1 MKPNNIFRSALL
13 PFWLVGCLL
22 VLAPL
27 SQAAIH
33 EVRDGDSIQASVKA
47 ASAGDTILV
56 YPGTYRETV
65 YVDKDDITLK
75 GVVEEG
81 EWPNLEGDKQLNDAI
96 LYSGNGFSVEWFKIT
111 NYKGN
116 AIMGQAGN
124 NFSIRNNWIIDTGVY
139 GIFPEFGE
147 NGLIENNVLSGI
159 EDAAIYVGMCDHI
172 DVRNNRVFDNV
183 AGIEIENSRH
193 ALVEGNIAHNNT
205 GGILVFITPG
215 LPIKT
220 SNDAIIRRN
229 TVIDNNTP
237 NFAIPGSLVSNIPAG
252 TGMLI
257 LAGDDVIIEDNIITG
272 NNTAGIIVTSQ
283 DFATDVAGD
292 PDSDPNPDRV
302 QIRDNVMFNN
312 GNDPVTDVKALMLT
326 QLSTTGPDIL
336 AYKGAA
342 DAARGSCVSRRD
354 AYRTFG
360 LGDWTD
366 CDSPTVTAADAV
378 GDKPTLAGTTR
389 DISTKMLPEP
399 AAPRVITVDADGAK
413 LVYQGICAGCHT
425 YNIRMIGPP
434 VMAIKAQYGSDAT
447 AIAEYIAAPEK
458 KRPDFPTMPP
468 QDHISEAMRLEV
480 AKYML
485 ALTK

>member
-1 MKPNNIFRSALL
+1 MTPNTILRSALF
-13 PFWLVGCLL
+13 PFWLTGCLL

-27 SQAAIH
+27 SHAAIH

-47 ASAGDTILV
+47 AAAGDTILV

-220 SNDAIIRRN
+220 SYDAIIRRN

-237 NFAIPGSLVSNIPAG
+237 NFAIPGSLVSTIPAG
-252 TGMLI
+252 TGMI
-257 LAGDDVIIEDNIITG
+257 VLAGDDVIIEDNIISG

-302 QIRDNVMFNN
+302 QIRDNVMYDN
-312 GNDPVTDVKALMLT
+312 GNDPATDVKVLMLT
-326 QLSTTGPDIL
+326 QLSTTGPDIM

-342 DAARGSCVSRRD
+342 EAERGSCVSRKG

-399 AAPRVITVDADGAK
+399 ATPRVITVDADGAK

-447 AIAEYIAAPEK
+447 AIAEYIGAPEK

>member
-1 MKPNNIFRSALL
+1 MTPNTILRSALF
-13 PFWLVGCLL
+13 PFWLTGCLL

-27 SQAAIH
+27 SHAAIH

-47 ASAGDTILV
+47 AAAGDTILV

-312 GNDPVTDVKALMLT
+312 GNDPVTDVKALMLM

-342 DAARGSCVSRRD
+342 DAERGSCVSRRD